1 MIDRKTKGSNA
12 ERELIKK
19 FWDSNS
25 WAALRVAGSGV
36 SRFPCPDIIAGNG
49 SRFVAIEC
57 KSVSGDYIRV
67 ERKQLEDLKI
77 FAGLFGAEVWIGA
90 RFVKD
95 LTNNSHGEGW
105 FFFSVEDLVES
116 PGGFSISLVRASY
129 KGLSFD
135 ELLALTN

>member
-1 MIDRKTKGSNA
+1 MINRKAKGSNA

-19 FWDSNS
+19 FWGTNS

-49 SRFVAIEC
+49 SRFIAIEC
-57 KSVSGDYIRV
+57 KSVSGNSIRV
-67 ERKQLEDLKI
+67 ERKQLDDLKF
-77 FAGLFGAEVWIGA
+77 FAKLFGAEVWIGA

-95 LTNNSHGEGW
+95 LTNDSHGEGW
-105 FFFSVEDLVES
+105 FFFSVEDLEES
-116 PGGFSISLVRASY
+116 PRGFSISLGRASY

-135 ELLALTN
+135 ELLSLRK